1 MVTWIVIGFL
11 FLLCYCPPS
20 KTRKF
25 KGDSILST
33 NSSFAEVDER
43 EVKISSVAG
52 VVSDSDFESS
62 YEVLEVT
69 GVNGTA
75 RVISYNVSRESTPLL
90 KRRESVSLIESC
102 STSAAADDVKA
113 SNRAGTS
120 FCVLVCL
127 LTAQIYKHF
136 LWTCR
141 MLLWEE
147 IVVLLYVIFIM
158 LYSEIAVEVNYYTL
172 SCIQWTFVFMCAC
185 RSLLLLW
192 LKHISTLMSF
202 ILAYIS

>member
-1 MVTWIVIGFL
+1 MQLFMMVTWIVIGFL
-11 FLLCYCPPS
+11 FLLCYRPPS

-25 KGDSILST
+25 KRDSILSVT

-43 EVKISSVAG
+43 EVTISSVVG

-62 YEVLEVT
+62 YEILEVT

-75 RVISYNVSRESTPLL
+75 RVISYNVSSESTPLL
-90 KRRESVSLIESC
+90 KCRESVSLLESC
-102 STSAAADDVKA
+102 STSAATADVKL
-113 SNRAGTS
+113 SNRAETS
-120 FCVLVCL
+120 CCGLVCL
-127 LTAQIYKHF
+127 LTAQIYTRF

-158 LYSEIAVEVNYYTL
+158 LYSEIAVEVN
-172 SCIQWTFVFMCAC
+172 
-185 RSLLLLW
+185 
-192 LKHISTLMSF
+192 
-202 ILAYIS
+202 